1 MNLTFEAGIP
11 VFTVFIQGVLSF
23 LSPCVFPLVPLY
35 IGYLAGGTLNVDE
48 QGRMVYPK
56 KKVFLHT
63 VCFVFGIGAA
73 FYVLGLGF
81 SVLGQFLKDNRIWF
95 ARLSGG
101 IMILLGAYQ
110 LGIFGRS
117 KTLERE
123 HRLNI
128 RWDKWTMNPITALI
142 LGFTFSFAWT
152 PCVGPTLSAVL
163 LMAGSST
170 TMKQGFVLISVYV
183 LGFVVPF
190 LLVGIFT
197 GTLLTFFRNH
207 GSIVKYTVKIGAVLL
222 IVMGVMTLTGWLN
235 GVMGHLASSF
245 ESKNSTTEETRQ
257 TSDSE
262 EMQNDEEDE
271 EVHKQIKAPDFI
283 LMDQYGKEHTLSDY
297 RGKTIFLNFW
307 ATWCGP
313 CKSEMPD
320 IQKLYEQYNENTE
333 DVIVL
338 GVANPKTKG
347 HPNNNDISKEEI
359 AGFMNENGWT
369 YPILFDESGEILS
382 NYGITAFPTT
392 FMIDVNGNVYGYV
405 SGALTGDMMESI
417 VLQTIESA
425 DQIGKRRGEDNE

>member
-1 MNLTFEAGIP
+1 
-11 VFTVFIQGVLSF
+11 
-23 LSPCVFPLVPLY
+23 
-35 IGYLAGGTLNVDE
+35 
-48 QGRMVYPK
+48 
-56 KKVFLHT
+56 
-63 VCFVFGIGAA
+63 
-73 FYVLGLGF
+73 
-81 SVLGQFLKDNRIWF
+81 
-95 ARLSGG
+95 
-101 IMILLGAYQ
+101 
-110 LGIFGRS
+110 
-117 KTLERE
+117 
-123 HRLNI
+123 
-128 RWDKWTMNPITALI
+128 MNPITALI

-338 GVANPKTKG
+338 GVANPKTEG

>member
-1 MNLTFEAGIP
+1 
-11 VFTVFIQGVLSF
+11 
-23 LSPCVFPLVPLY
+23 
-35 IGYLAGGTLNVDE
+35 
-48 QGRMVYPK
+48 
-56 KKVFLHT
+56 
-63 VCFVFGIGAA
+63 
-73 FYVLGLGF
+73 
-81 SVLGQFLKDNRIWF
+81 
-95 ARLSGG
+95 
-101 IMILLGAYQ
+101 
-110 LGIFGRS
+110 
-117 KTLERE
+117 
-123 HRLNI
+123 
-128 RWDKWTMNPITALI
+128 
-142 LGFTFSFAWT
+142 
-152 PCVGPTLSAVL
+152 
-163 LMAGSST
+163 
-170 TMKQGFVLISVYV
+170 
-183 LGFVVPF
+183 
-190 LLVGIFT
+190 
-197 GTLLTFFRNH
+197 
-207 GSIVKYTVKIGAVLL
+207 
-222 IVMGVMTLTGWLN
+222 MTLTGWLN

-338 GVANPKTKG
+338 GVANPKTEG